1 MLKKV
6 NIKEIIDSEKSIQ
19 KPVILNLLD
28 NGTKYITYSVGKDRF
43 MLDKETGTIM
53 YPDSSNFNAAD
64 LIYIANHLV
73 SLWKENSRE
82 FPMFIEISL

>member
-6 NIKEIIDSEKSIQ
+6 NIREIIDSKKSIQ
-19 KPVILNLLD
+19 NPVILNLLD

-43 MLDKETGTIM
+43 MLDKEAGTIL
-53 YPDSSNFNAAD
+53 YPDSSNFNATE

-73 SLWKENSRE
+73 NLWKENSRE
-82 FPMFIEISL
+82 MPAFIEVSL